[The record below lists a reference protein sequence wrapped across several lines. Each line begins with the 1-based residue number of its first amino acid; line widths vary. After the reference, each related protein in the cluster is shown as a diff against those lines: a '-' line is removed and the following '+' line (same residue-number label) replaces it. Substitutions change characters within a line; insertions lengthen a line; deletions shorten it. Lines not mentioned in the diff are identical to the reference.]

1 MFPYRYIR
9 CEECCSFAV
18 TFDTS
23 QEGSTWQQDL
33 GNQSVSCPW
42 QFFDMFFLR
51 PSTPESHKLQ
61 DKLQNFIWTQQMP
74 QEFGQVKRAVFP
86 CMCCRRKKP
95 GTQAV
100 AKDPS
105 WSDWN
110 PEIPNH
116 GGLVI
121 EFLKKYFEI
130 FLFLKIWLLN
140 SSGSLHLQVWLSR
153 RRCSRYRGFSLA
165 QPVIKPAAVE
175 VAEMAMEFWDYGMV
189 QPPAQI
195 RLKACSII
203 HISTIYHETWSITI
217 YILEP
222 IIFHCGVVQ
231 FSCVCY
237 PQPFPINLPPR
248 STRDN
253 GNLELQT

>member
-1 MFPYRYIR
+1 
-9 CEECCSFAV
+9 
-18 TFDTS
+18 
-23 QEGSTWQQDL
+23 
-33 GNQSVSCPW
+33 
-42 QFFDMFFLR
+42 
-51 PSTPESHKLQ
+51 
-61 DKLQNFIWTQQMP
+61 
-74 QEFGQVKRAVFP
+74 
-86 CMCCRRKKP
+86 MCCRRKKQ

-105 WSDWN
+105 WFDWN

-116 GGLVI
+116 CGLII

-130 FLFLKIWLLN
+130 FLKIWLLN
-140 SSGSLHLQVWLSR
+140 SWGILHLQVWLSR

-195 RLKACSII
+195 RFKSCSII
-203 HISTIYHETWSITI
+203 HISTIYHESWSITI
-217 YILEP
+217 YILES

-231 FSCVCY
+231 FSCVLPTALPHKFVAKVY
-237 PQPFPINLPPR
+237 KGQWELGAPNLVNFHIKWWKWWLTARTWKWIVGIYHRFLLGVGPYFIGAN
-248 STRDN
+248 S
-253 GNLELQT
+253 